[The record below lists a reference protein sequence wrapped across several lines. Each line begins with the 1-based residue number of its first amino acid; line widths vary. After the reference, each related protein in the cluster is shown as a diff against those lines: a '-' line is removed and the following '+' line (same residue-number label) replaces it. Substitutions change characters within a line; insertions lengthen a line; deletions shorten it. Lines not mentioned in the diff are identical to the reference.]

1 MKRISKSWKDNT
13 NNRNDRRYGKRN
25 ETKYETPFMVL
36 DTEYLTEAEEDE
48 EV

>member
-1 MKRISKSWKDNT
+1 MKRISRSWKDNT
-13 NNRNDRRYGKRN
+13 NTRDARRYGKRN

-36 DTEYLTEAEEDE
+36 DTEYLETEIEDE

>member
-1 MKRISKSWKDNT
+1 MKRVSRSWKDNT

-36 DTEYLTEAEEDE
+36 DTEYLETETEDE

>member
-36 DTEYLTEAEEDE
+36 DTEYLEMETEDE